1 MKTLDRYIVRQFL
14 TNFAILFV
22 VLMSLFVVV
31 DLIVDLDEFIQAG
44 AAHADAWF
52 GGRWVATLGITVGYY
67 GPMVLLVYVF
77 FNGLIVVGAMGFT
90 LTNLQRTRELT
101 AMIASGVS
109 LYRVA
114 APLLVTGLLLSALT
128 LPVQEFILPP
138 LAPQLVRKKSELK
151 QLNDQRERK
160 PVFYAPAGGGDL
172 LSAESFDPDAGV
184 LHGVQIHDRSP
195 EGRTVR
201 FVRADAAYWR
211 AETITPEDR
220 AAAGDGSPA
229 IRMRWVFENGVAEEI
244 RQPGGSPGS
253 LTAAADGDAGARLS
267 PRGVVRG
274 VGAYDT
280 DLSPTVLQARQ
291 TAMFANLLSIREL
304 QGLSENRAVDAARR
318 GKIQQVIWSR
328 FSLMVLNALLLVMA
342 LPFFLSRVPGN
353 TLVSALRAAALC
365 IGAWGGGLVML
376 QVSPASLPL
385 GGLAS
390 PAVVA
395 WLPVAIY
402 LPVAAWQLSR
412 IKT

>member
-1 MKTLDRYIVRQFL
+1 MKTLDRYIIRQFL
-14 TNFAILFV
+14 TNFALLFV

-90 LTNLQRTRELT
+90 LTSLQRTRELT

-128 LPVQEFILPP
+128 LPVQEFVLPP
-138 LAPQLVRKKSELK
+138 LAPKLVRKKSHLK
-151 QLNDQRERK
+151 KLTAERERK

-172 LSAESFDPDAGV
+172 LSAESFDPVEGV
-184 LHGVQIHDRSP
+184 LRGVQIHDRSP
-195 EGRTVR
+195 EGRTIR

-211 AETITPEDR
+211 AETITPEDV
-220 AAAGDGSPA
+220 AAAGGGSPK

-244 RQPGGSPGS
+244 RQPG
-253 LTAAADGDAGARLS
+253 AALQATDGDAGGRLS

-304 QGLSENRAVDAARR
+304 QGLSENRAIDATRR
-318 GKIQQVIWSR
+318 GKIKQVIWSR

-353 TLVSALRAAALC
+353 TLVASLRAAGLC

-376 QVSPASLPL
+376 QVGPGSLPL

-395 WLPVAIY
+395 WLPVAMY

>member
-14 TNFAILFV
+14 ANFAILFV

-44 AAHADAWF
+44 EAHAGAWI

-67 GPMVLLVYVF
+67 GPTVLLVYVF

-90 LTNLQRTRELT
+90 LTSLQRTRELT

-138 LAPQLVRKKSELK
+138 LAPKLVRKKSELK
-151 QLNDQRERK
+151 KLDRERVRK

-172 LSAESFDPDAGV
+172 LSAESFDPDGGV
-184 LHGVQIHDRSP
+184 LRGVQIHDRNP

-211 AETITPEDR
+211 AEAITPEDR
-220 AAAGDGSPA
+220 AAAGDGAPA

-244 RQPGGSPGS
+244 RQPGVAP
-253 LTAAADGDAGARLS
+253 TVARGDTGARLS
-267 PRGVVRG
+267 SRGVLRG

-291 TAMFANLLSIREL
+291 TATFANLLSIREL
-304 QGLSENRAVDAARR
+304 QELSKNRAIDGARR
-318 GKIQQVIWSR
+318 DKIQQVIWSR

-353 TLVSALRAAALC
+353 TLVSSLRAAALC

-376 QVSPASLPL
+376 QVSPGTLSL

-402 LPVAAWQLSR
+402 LPVAAWQLTR

>member
-14 TNFAILFV
+14 VNFAILFV

-44 AAHADAWF
+44 EAHAAAWL

-67 GPMVLLVYVF
+67 GPVVLLVYVF

-114 APLLVTGLLLSALT
+114 APLMVTGLLLSALT
-128 LPVQEFILPP
+128 LPVQEFVLPQ
-138 LAPQLVRKKSELK
+138 LASQLVRKKSHLK
-151 QLNDQRERK
+151 KVDDERERK
-160 PVFYAPAGGGDL
+160 PVFYAAAGGGDL
-172 LSAESFDPDAGV
+172 LSAESFDAEEGV
-184 LHGVQIHDRSP
+184 LRGLQIHDRSP

-211 AETITPEDR
+211 AEMITPEDV
-220 AAAGDGSPA
+220 AAAGGGSPE
-229 IRMRWVFENGVAEEI
+229 IRMRWVLENGVSEEI
-244 RQPGGSPGS
+244 NQTGAQLGVPGG
-253 LTAAADGDAGARLS
+253 AGEGLS
-267 PRGVVRG
+267 ARGVVRE
-274 VGAYDT
+274 VAAYDT

-304 QGLSENRAVDAARR
+304 QKLSKNRAVESTRR
-318 GKIQQVIWSR
+318 GKIEQVIWSR

-353 TLVSALRAAALC
+353 TLVASLRAAGLC

-376 QVSPASLPL
+376 QVGPGSLPI
-385 GGLAS
+385 GGLAN
-390 PAVVA
+390 PALVA
-395 WLPVAIY
+395 WLPVAMY
-402 LPVAAWQLSR
+402 LPVAAWQLTR

>member
-44 AAHADAWF
+44 AAHADAWI
-52 GGRWVATLGITVGYY
+52 GGRWMATLGITVGYY
-67 GPMVLLVYVF
+67 GPTVLLVYVF

-90 LTNLQRTRELT
+90 LTSLQRTRELT

-114 APLLVTGLLLSALT
+114 APLLVAGLLLSALT
-128 LPVQEFILPP
+128 LPVQEFVLPP
-138 LAPQLVRKKSELK
+138 LA
-151 QLNDQRERK
+151 
-160 PVFYAPAGGGDL
+160 AGGGDL
-172 LSAESFDPDAGV
+172 LSAEAFDPDEGV
-184 LHGVQIHDRSP
+184 LYGVQIDDRSP

-201 FVRADAAYWR
+201 FVRATAAYWR
-211 AETITPEDR
+211 AETVTPQDVAE
-220 AAAGDGSPA
+220 AGGGSPQ

-244 RQPGGSPGS
+244 RQPGTVPG
-253 LTAAADGDAGARLS
+253 A
-267 PRGVVRG
+267 
-274 VGAYDT
+274 VGRRPVAAYDT

-291 TAMFANLLSIREL
+291 AALFANLLSIREL
-304 QGLSENRAVDAARR
+304 QSLSSNRAVDAARR

-353 TLVSALRAAALC
+353 TLVSSLRAAGLC

-376 QVSPASLPL
+376 QVSPATLPL
-385 GGLAS
+385 GRFAS
-390 PAVVA
+390 PVLLA
-395 WLPVAIY
+395 WVPVAMY

>member
-44 AAHADAWF
+44 EAHADAWL

-67 GPMVLLVYVF
+67 GPTVLLVYVF

-90 LTNLQRTRELT
+90 LTSLQRTRELT

-138 LAPQLVRKKSELK
+138 MAPQLVRKKSQLK
-151 QLNDQRERK
+151 QIGDERERR

-172 LSAESFDPDAGV
+172 LSAEAFDPDAGV
-184 LHGVQIHDRSP
+184 LRGVQIHDRSP

-211 AETITPEDR
+211 PETITPADR
-220 AAAGDGSPA
+220 AAAGDASPA

-244 RQPGGSPGS
+244 RQPGASVDV
-253 LTAAADGDAGARLS
+253 LADRERPS

-291 TAMFANLLSIREL
+291 TAMFASLLSIREL
-304 QGLSENRAVDAARR
+304 QGLSQNRAVDAARR

-376 QVSPASLPL
+376 QVSPATLPL
-385 GGLAS
+385 GALAS

-395 WLPVAIY
+395 WLPVAMY

>member
-14 TNFAILFV
+14 INFAILFV

-44 AAHADAWF
+44 AAHADKWI
-52 GGRWVATLGITVGYY
+52 GGRWVATLGITAGYY
-67 GPMVLLVYVF
+67 GPVVLLVYVF

-90 LTNLQRTRELT
+90 LTSLQRTRELT

-114 APLLVTGLLLSALT
+114 APLLITGLLLSALT
-128 LPVQEFILPP
+128 LPVQEFVLPE
-138 LAPQLVRKKSELK
+138 LAPQLVRKKSKLK
-151 QLNDQRERK
+151 RLANEVERK

-172 LSAESFDPDAGV
+172 LSAESFDPAVGV
-184 LHGVQIHDRSP
+184 LRGVQIHDRSS

-211 AETITPEDR
+211 AEAITPEDL
-220 AAAGDGSPA
+220 AVAGDGSPE

-244 RQPGGSPGS
+244 RQPG
-253 LTAAADGDAGARLS
+253 AALAAGDEGVRPS

-291 TAMFANLLSIREL
+291 TANFANLLSIREL
-304 QGLSENRAVDAARR
+304 QKLAKNRAVEAGRR
-318 GKIQQVIWSR
+318 GKILQIIWSR
-328 FSLMVLNALLLVMA
+328 FSLMVLNVLLLVMA

-353 TLVSALRAAALC
+353 TLVASLRAAGLC

-376 QVSPASLPL
+376 QVGPGSLPL
-385 GGLAS
+385 AGLTS

-395 WLPVAIY
+395 WLPVAMY
-402 LPVAAWQLSR
+402 LPVAAWQLTR

>member
-22 VLMSLFVVV
+22 VLMSLFIVV

-44 AAHADAWF
+44 TAHADAWI
-52 GGRWVATLGITVGYY
+52 GGRWMATLGITVGYY
-67 GPMVLLVYVF
+67 GPTVLLVYVF

-90 LTNLQRTRELT
+90 LTSLQRTRELT

-114 APLLVTGLLLSALT
+114 APLLVAGLLLSALT
-128 LPVQEFILPP
+128 LPVQEFVLPP
-138 LAPQLVRKKSELK
+138 LAPKLVRKKSELK
-151 QLNDQRERK
+151 HLQDQRERK

-172 LSAESFDPDAGV
+172 LSAEAFDPDEGV
-184 LHGVQIHDRSP
+184 LYGVQIDDRSP

-201 FVRADAAYWR
+201 FVRATAAYWR
-211 AETITPEDR
+211 AETVTPQDVAE
-220 AAAGDGSPA
+220 AGGGSPQ

-244 RQPGGSPGS
+244 RQPGTVPG
-253 LTAAADGDAGARLS
+253 A
-267 PRGVVRG
+267 
-274 VGAYDT
+274 VGRRPVAAYDT

-291 TAMFANLLSIREL
+291 AALFANLLSIREL
-304 QGLSENRAVDAARR
+304 QSLSSNRAVDAARR

-353 TLVSALRAAALC
+353 TLVSSLRAAALC

-376 QVSPASLPL
+376 QVSPATLPL
-385 GGLAS
+385 GRFAS
-390 PAVVA
+390 PVLLA
-395 WLPVAIY
+395 WVPVAMY